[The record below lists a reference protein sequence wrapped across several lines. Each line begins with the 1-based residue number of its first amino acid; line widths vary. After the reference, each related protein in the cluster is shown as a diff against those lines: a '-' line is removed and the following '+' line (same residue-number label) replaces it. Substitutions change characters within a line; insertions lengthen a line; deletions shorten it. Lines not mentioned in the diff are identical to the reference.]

1 MINNSLKITYF
12 LVIIIFIYFVIS
24 NYFSKD
30 NILKINNNIL
40 DIKKRAELREFD
52 LPIIQNDTDDVI
64 IYNQDSII
72 QKKFKKRKI
81 WDLLN

>member
-12 LVIIIFIYFVIS
+12 LVIIIFIFFVIS

-40 DIKKRAELREFD
+40 DIKKRAELREFN

-72 QKKFKKRKI
+72 HKYYQMCLDGKI
-81 WDLLN
+81 

>member
-40 DIKKRAELREFD
+40 DIKKRAELREFN

-72 QKKFKKRKI
+72 HKKFKKRKI

>member
-40 DIKKRAELREFD
+40 DIKKRAELREFN
-52 LPIIQNDTDDVI
+52 LPIIQNDTDYVI
-64 IYNQDSII
+64 IYNKDSII